1 MTTYYLHKG
10 YSVQK
15 FKEICKAV
23 ELSYPEY
30 KKEKLLVDVDNSLI
44 QVYIN
49 GEKEIVIDNCAGT
62 DVIEARADID
72 LAAFEYVEAIYENGK
87 LTYIQHF

>member
-10 YSVQK
+10 YCVEK
-15 FKEICKAV
+15 FKEICKSI
-23 ELSYPEY
+23 ELLYPEY
-30 KKEKLLVDVDNSLI
+30 QKEKLLVDVDNSLI

-49 GEKEIVIDNCAGT
+49 GEKEIVIENCAET
-62 DVIEARADID
+62 DVIEARANID
-72 LAAFEYVEAIYENGK
+72 LSAFEYCEAIYENGK